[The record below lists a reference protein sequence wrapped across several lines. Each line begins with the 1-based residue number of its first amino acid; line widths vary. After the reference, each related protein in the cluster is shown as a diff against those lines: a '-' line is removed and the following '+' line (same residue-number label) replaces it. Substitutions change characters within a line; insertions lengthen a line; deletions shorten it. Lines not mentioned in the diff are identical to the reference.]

1 MSRIN
6 ECILAINFLRQK
18 YIYRPLFT
26 RGKLPY
32 LNRMVITVACVL
44 TLYKSLV
51 NFLIIEINYHGLWTK
66 VVSAKSKSSTSTMV
80 YVAGIFQFAPAT
92 KLISSTN
99 FYQYQPH
106 EKSRD
111 QQFSY

>member
-1 MSRIN
+1 
-6 ECILAINFLRQK
+6 
-18 YIYRPLFT
+18 
-26 RGKLPY
+26 
-32 LNRMVITVACVL
+32 MVITAACVV
-44 TLYKSLV
+44 TLYKTHV
-51 NFLIIEINYHGLWTK
+51 NFLFIEIYYHGYLVK
-66 VVSAKSKSSTSTMV
+66 VVSAKFKSSTSTMV

-111 QQFSY
+111 QQLSY